1 MTRGA
6 GVTPNALYTYFSDM
20 GDLRNRLGDDFLAT
34 LDLPLLRGGGPEGAL
49 RAFLLHALEVFSA
62 SPGHVQLLASQRIV
76 GPHSLALN
84 EALLDFFIA
93 DVGHSPERAA
103 SITLLLTEWVHG
115 QALLS
120 SADALTTPTHP
131 AWAGID
137 LGDYPRTAA
146 MLTTEADSSAL
157 EILVRAVTST

>member
-34 LDLPLLRGGGPEGAL
+34 LDLLML
-49 RAFLLHALEVFSA
+49 RAGRPERALHTFLLHVLDVFSA
-62 SPGHVQLLASQRIV
+62 SPGHVQLLASQRII

-84 EALLDFFIA
+84 EALLDFFID
-93 DVGHSPERAA
+93 DVGHSPEKAA

-115 QALLS
+115 QVLLS
-120 SADALTTPTHP
+120 PSDGPTGQAHSALSR
-131 AWAGID
+131 ID
-137 LGDYPRTAA
+137 LSDYPRTAA
-146 MLTTEADSSAL
+146 MLATKTDSSAL
-157 EILVRAVTST
+157 EMLVRAVTST